1 MAPRLTSSLFILL
14 SILAC
19 LSEPCF
25 AVVIPTTAPTNALS
39 GLKLAARLQAS
50 NVVDD
55 NLGPIVN
62 GVAEKT
68 EGDQQIL
75 AREPI
80 QLLVTR

>member
-1 MAPRLTSSLFILL
+1 MAPRLISSLFVLL

-19 LSEPCF
+19 LSEPCL
-25 AVVIPTTAPTNALS
+25 AVVIPTKVPTSALS
-39 GLKLAARLQAS
+39 GMKLAAQVQGS

-80 QLLVTR
+80 

>member
-1 MAPRLTSSLFILL
+1 MAPRLISSLFILL

-19 LSEPCF
+19 LSEPCL
-25 AVVIPTTAPTNALS
+25 AVVIPTRGPSSALSALS
-39 GLKLAARLQAS
+39 GLKLAAQLRSS

-55 NLGPIVN
+55 DLGPIVN
-62 GVAEKT
+62 GVAEQT

-80 QLLVTR
+80 